1 MNSEYY
7 LWRLVDRYLSMGNL
21 SYSEALESAR
31 RDVYEVPN
39 NSESLAAL
47 VGQYGLHVVVEK
59 IKLASSL
66 KADHFIKSQ
75 IG

>member
-1 MNSEYY
+1 
-7 LWRLVDRYLSMGNL
+7 MGNL
-21 SYSEALESAR
+21 SYSEALQSAR

-39 NSESLAAL
+39 NRDSLEAL
-47 VGQYGLHVVVEK
+47 FGQYGLHVVVEK
-59 IKLASSL
+59 IKLESSL

>member
-1 MNSEYY
+1 MNRENY

-31 RDVYEVPN
+31 KDVYEVPN
-39 NSESLAAL
+39 NIESLEAL
-47 VGQYGLHVVVEK
+47 VGQHGLHVVVEK

>member
-31 RDVYEVPN
+31 RDAYEVPN
-39 NSESLAAL
+39 NRESLEAL
-47 VGQYGLHVVVEK
+47 VGQYGLHAVVEK
-59 IKLASSL
+59 IKLESSL
-66 KADHFIKSQ
+66 KADHFIKKQ

>member
-1 MNSEYY
+1 MNCEYY

-31 RDVYEVPN
+31 KDVYEVPN
-39 NSESLAAL
+39 NRESLEAL
-47 VGQYGLHVVVEK
+47 VGQYGLHAVVEK
-59 IKLASSL
+59 IKLESSL
-66 KADHFIKSQ
+66 ITDHFIKSQ